1 MPRPQGG
8 YNLEAISNS
17 AEAVTRALVG
27 EPLDIMR
34 PMRVSELGNE
44 VVYQVVK
51 MQSQFVNGRSSKA
64 EKLILFFPHLQ
75 TCRSQKKKRST
86 CEVCTS
92 VAYSTQAAADSLL

>member
-51 MQSQFVNGRSSKA
+51 MQSQFWRCLRG
-64 EKLILFFPHLQ
+64 
-75 TCRSQKKKRST
+75 KRSAPID
-86 CEVCTS
+86 CM
-92 VAYSTQAAADSLL
+92 SLTGARRKQRS